1 MPYVDGEFLTDDEYN
16 DWMGFTEEN
25 GDGDDDDR
33 EDEPRTWTQP
43 WTTDASAGAP
53 PSVHEQGPVNALTP
67 EQHLAYQL
75 FMLENPGDAHRAS
88 DALEFDTREAREEAP
103 GDEGVPGA
111 FVTQYHKQTKGP
123 WQQDGET
130 QDPRDPADLA
140 AALIIDRDRG
150 SWEQRLKE
158 EARKAGSTYDPSDLE
173 GIIRNFSY
181 AANAGQDPQQ
191 MIDAQIGI
199 YQTRGASGGERD
211 EGGYSTRWADDDP
224 RRWTYGG
231 EPPPGYTGRAWMPPP
246 PPIPAPVPRGTPPLY
261 SGQPPGGGAS
271 GAGGA
276 APPAG
281 GVTGVQSLMG
291 PWTGTAPTAPTI
303 APYTGWTPYETATP
317 YAPPTPYV
325 PGAYEAPTYA
335 PGVPF
340 VAPTAEQ
347 MAADPGYQ
355 FRLQQGQEAL
365 ERSGAARGVTNT
377 GGTLRNI
384 LDYGQQA
391 ASQEYGNVYN
401 RMANTWGMNEAA
413 RQAAFGLN
421 APQQFQGWAATEA
434 GRLGAYQ
441 MTEADRAAAAA
452 RNEANR
458 RAAAQFNLAGGQQA
472 WQTEAGRQQQDY
484 ANQYRQ
490 WTDQYNQWRQQG
502 QDRFNEQWM
511 LANA

>member
-231 EPPPGYTGRAWMPPP
+231 APPPGYTGRAWIPPP
-246 PPIPAPVPRGTPPLY
+246 VPAPAPSAAPPLY

-271 GAGGA
+271 GAGGRPPPLA
-276 APPAG
+276 VSRAFRVLWDRGPALRRPRRPLRPIPAG
-281 GVTGVQSLMG
+281 RRMKQRRLMRLRR
-291 PWTGTAPTAPTI
+291 PTYREPMRLR
-303 APYTGWTPYETATP
+303 PMLRGCLLSHRPPSRWR
-317 YAPPTPYV
+317 PTP
-325 PGAYEAPTYA
+325 ATS
-335 PGVPF
+335 F
-340 VAPTAEQ
+340 
-347 MAADPGYQ
+347 DC
-355 FRLQQGQEAL
+355 
-365 ERSGAARGVTNT
+365 SRG
-377 GGTLRNI
+377 RK
-384 LDYGQQA
+384 
-391 ASQEYGNVYN
+391 
-401 RMANTWGMNEAA
+401 
-413 RQAAFGLN
+413 
-421 APQQFQGWAATEA
+421 P
-434 GRLGAYQ
+434 
-441 MTEADRAAAAA
+441 
-452 RNEANR
+452 
-458 RAAAQFNLAGGQQA
+458 
-472 WQTEAGRQQQDY
+472 
-484 ANQYRQ
+484 
-490 WTDQYNQWRQQG
+490 
-502 QDRFNEQWM
+502 
-511 LANA
+511 